1 MSTRMLLFDGE
12 SGLRSKKVQN
22 EMLQKYQLKIH
33 AEPFFKRN
41 MAERAIREIKLRML
55 LLLDMENKPLTRWK
69 EHLPTVLNTI
79 NNHNK
84 KTYRSLQNQLLSY
97 FTQQY
102 PSIPQSHSALYKF
115 KVNDIVGF
123 NAFAK
128 ERRQIGF
135 KYTFNLGEYIK
146 ISIN

>member
-1 MSTRMLLFDGE
+1 MLTRTLLFDGE
-12 SGLRSKKVQN
+12 SGLRSKNVQN
-22 EMLQKYQLKIH
+22 EMLKKHQLKIH

-55 LLLDMENKPLTRWK
+55 LLLDMEKKPLTRWK
-69 EHLPTVLNTI
+69 EYLPTIINTI
-79 NNHNK
+79 NNYNK

-102 PSIPQSHSALYKF
+102 PSIPQSHSSLYKF

-135 KYTFNLGEYIK
+135 KYTFNLGKYT
-146 ISIN
+146 